1 MTLSHAALTD
11 AAAALSISQVNA
23 QSWSGDI
30 VPVYCLQI
38 RWIQE
43 ELWFPLAEWW
53 IDTVLGTWE
62 ESVKV
67 GRHNQLCNHGV

>member
-1 MTLSHAALTD
+1 MMSSHAVLTD
-11 AAAALSISQVNA
+11 AAAALRISQLNA
-23 QSWSGDI
+23 QSWLGDI
-30 VPVYCLQI
+30 VSVYCLQI
-38 RWIQE
+38 RWVQE

-67 GRHNQLCNHGV
+67 GRLHELYGNGV